1 MLSSQKELRIV
12 FKLPENLAIYNLA
25 ILPLM
30 KKNGLK
36 EKALEIYTKL
46 KQSSKINCI
55 FDDSGSIGKRYRKQ
69 DENGT
74 LICVCVDYQTLEDD
88 TITIRNR
95 DEMKQKRITIK
106 DLFDLKF
113 DYFF

>member
-1 MLSSQKELRIV
+1 MSNSEKELRIV
-12 FKLPENLAIYNLA
+12 FKLPQTLAIYNLA

-36 EKALEIYTKL
+36 EKALEIYEKL
-46 KQSSKINCI
+46 RQDNKVTCV

-74 LICVCVDYQTLEDD
+74 LICVCVDYQTFEDN

-95 DEMKQKRITIK
+95 DEMKQKRIPIK
-106 DLFDLKF
+106 DLFSLNF